1 MAKMDLVSSP
11 VLALKI
17 SKEDFDP
24 DQCKFCGIRNKCLY
38 KISVVKIGYIHS
50 NILFKY
56 IVIYYS

>member
-24 DQCKFCGIRNKCLY
+24 DQCKFCGYGINVYIK
-38 KISVVKIGYIHS
+38 SVLLRLAI
-50 NILFKY
+50 F
-56 IVIYYS
+56 IVIYCLNT